1 MEPDFVE
8 KVCSVC
14 PKGIIMKNYY
24 GVTGLHCMKVNAPNY
39 KACSQIKNC
48 PLGKEV

>member
-14 PKGIIMKNYY
+14 PKGIIMNNCY
-24 GVTGLHCMKVNAPNY
+24 GVTGLHCLRVDAPNY
-39 KACSQIKNC
+39 KACEKVKNC
-48 PLGKEV
+48 PLGKVV